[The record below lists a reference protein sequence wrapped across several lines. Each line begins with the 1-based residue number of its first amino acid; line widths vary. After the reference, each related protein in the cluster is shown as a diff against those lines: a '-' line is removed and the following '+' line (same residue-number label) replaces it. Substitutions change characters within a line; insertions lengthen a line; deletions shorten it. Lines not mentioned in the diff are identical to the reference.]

1 MFQFTVVNLF
11 LNFWHNLK
19 LFFPS
24 FVAAD
29 GPYHPSAI
37 LGKQVSKDS
46 YVCVEVVKLILD
58 DHQHETMCPHKQPAP
73 YH

>member
-1 MFQFTVVNLF
+1 M
-11 LNFWHNLK
+11 
-19 LFFPS
+19 
-24 FVAAD
+24 AAD

-37 LGKQVSKDS
+37 LGKQVSQDS